1 MIARLS
7 PMLGVALLA
16 SCALQQPSDAQ
27 KSMVG
32 MSKEQVRGCMGAP
45 EALAA
50 NGTTEVWTYASS
62 NRGKSGG
69 QCKADLVM
77 MQGSVS
83 RIDYHGDAGNEV
95 TRGGVCGFI
104 VEKCARP

>member
-7 PMLGVALLA
+7 PMLGLTLLA
-16 SCALQQPSDAQ
+16 ACALQQPSDAQ

-45 EALAA
+45 ESSAM
-50 NGTTEVWTYASS
+50 NGVTEVWTYTSA
-62 NRGKSGG
+62 NRGKSSG
-69 QCKADLVM
+69 QCKADLILA
-77 MQGSVS
+77 QGRIS